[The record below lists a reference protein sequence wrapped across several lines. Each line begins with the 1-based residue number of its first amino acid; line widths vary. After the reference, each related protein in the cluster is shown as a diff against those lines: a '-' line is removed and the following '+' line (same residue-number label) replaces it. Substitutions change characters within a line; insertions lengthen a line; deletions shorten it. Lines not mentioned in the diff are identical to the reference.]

1 MPSSKKPRAAIIASA
16 EEEADGPS
24 TKDRVV
30 AMAIR
35 LFNERGTAAV
45 TTNHV
50 AAELGMSPGNLY
62 YHYRNKEDLIRAAFD
77 VMNDEADEL
86 WESPFGPAGIDVAKL
101 LEGNLRLFE
110 RYTFFARELPSL
122 LYADETLRTR
132 YKKIVQRRRGEVEH
146 ALTRLCDAQMMKDP
160 GKAART
166 RLVDACWVFSLNWL
180 GYAEISGE
188 KVGVDQVREG
198 AQIVLEMLRPHLV
211 PGIHALMTGVIAVWK
226 PSAKPTRKKS

>member
-1 MPSSKKPRAAIIASA
+1 MASSKKTGAAISSSSNDSR
-16 EEEADGPS
+16 ELS

-35 LFNERGTAAV
+35 LFNERGTSAV

-77 VMNDEADEL
+77 RMNDEADDL
-86 WESPFGPAGIDVAKL
+86 WSSPFGPVGIDVAKL

-110 RYTFFARELPSL
+110 RYAFFARELPSL

-132 YKKIVQRRRGEVEH
+132 YKKIVARRRGEVER
-146 ALTRLCDAQMMKDP
+146 ALERLCESQLMNDP
-160 GKAART
+160 GDEARA

-188 KVGVDQVREG
+188 KIGVDQVRQG
-198 AQIVLEMLRPHLV
+198 ALIVLEILRPHLV
-211 PGIHALMTGVIAVWK
+211 PGIHALMTGVISVWK
-226 PSAKPTRKKS
+226 PSRKKA

>member
-1 MPSSKKPRAAIIASA
+1 MASSKKPGAGISA
-16 EEEADGPS
+16 TSNDLPES
-24 TKDRVV
+24 TRDRVL
-30 AMAIR
+30 AMSIR

-77 VMNDEADEL
+77 AMNDEADDL
-86 WESPFGPAGIDVAKL
+86 WSSPFGPAGIDVAKL

-110 RYTFFARELPSL
+110 RYAFFARELPSL
-122 LYADETLRTR
+122 LYADQTLRAR
-132 YKKIVQRRRGEVEH
+132 YKKIVARRRGEVERT
-146 ALTRLCDAQMMKDP
+146 LERLCDAQMMNDP
-160 GKAART
+160 GEDARA

-188 KVGVDQVREG
+188 KIGVDQVRRG
-198 AQIVLEMLRPHLV
+198 ALIVLEILRPHLV
-211 PGIHALMTGVIAVWK
+211 PGIHALMTGVISAWK
-226 PSAKPTRKKS
+226 LTGKQTRKRS

>member
-1 MPSSKKPRAAIIASA
+1 MAPSKKTGTAISSPGDPD
-16 EEEADGPS
+16 EPS

-50 AAELGMSPGNLY
+50 AAELGISPGNLY

-77 VMNDEADEL
+77 LMNDEADEL
-86 WESPFGPAGIDVAKL
+86 WESPFGPAGIDVARL

-132 YKKIVQRRRGEVEH
+132 YKKIVARRRGEVEH
-146 ALTRLCDAQMMKDP
+146 ALHRLCESQMMKDP
-160 GKAART
+160 GEEARA

-188 KVGVDQVREG
+188 KIGGDQVRRG
-198 AQIVLEMLRPHLV
+198 AQIVLEILRPHLV
-211 PGIHALMTGVIAVWK
+211 PGIHALMTGVISVWK
-226 PSAKPTRKKS
+226 PARKKS